1 MALNCPIN
9 ANGQPN
15 SVEGEIL
22 MLYRGHVE
30 FEVKMDGVGKRI
42 AKGSV
47 PNHSNLGL
55 SVYTEDCLRCR

>member
-1 MALNCPIN
+1 
-9 ANGQPN
+9 
-15 SVEGEIL
+15 